1 MTELTQ
7 EQVNTIR
14 FTQWLGEDTVSML
27 CDRYEDLRT
36 DRDSWKATAEEL
48 ADKNVNKALAQRH
61 EMREARLRRELTE
74 AKANNVGL
82 RDRLNEALA
91 TLAERAG
98 HNHYE
103 WAERLAAAQADV
115 LALADVLIRSRPHI
129 GNESLRDWPRTSVFD
144 QLLTDVA
151 SVMARPGVVKL
162 RERETLC

>member
-1 MTELTQ
+1 MTELTR

-74 AKANNVGL
+74 AKANNVGGWRHYL
-82 RDRLNEALA
+82 RDRAVPLSIQETA
-91 TLAERAG
+91 R
-98 HNHYE
+98 E
-103 WAERLAAAQADV
+103 WAEQLAASQADV
-115 LALADVLIRSRPHI
+115 LALVDVLIRSRPHI
-129 GNESLRDWPRTSVFD
+129 GNEYMRDWPRTSVFD

-162 RERETLC
+162 LEGETP